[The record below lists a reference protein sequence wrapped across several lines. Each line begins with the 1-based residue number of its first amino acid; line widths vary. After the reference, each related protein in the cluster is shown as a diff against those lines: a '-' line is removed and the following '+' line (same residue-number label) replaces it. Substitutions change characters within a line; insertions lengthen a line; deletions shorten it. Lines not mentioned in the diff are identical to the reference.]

1 MRSQVQVLSPRQR
14 INRDIDTI
22 RIGIAVYF
30 YVFYIILIY
39 KFILQFFI
47 DKNGKYI
54 VKYKYKIKEAGKC
67 EAKIRTKERDWL

>member
-1 MRSQVQVLSPRQR
+1 M
-14 INRDIDTI
+14 

-47 DKNGKYI
+47 DKNDKFI
-54 VKYKYKIKEAGKC
+54 VKYKYKIKEA
-67 EAKIRTKERDWL
+67 